1 MAGKVP
7 RKPGASGAP
16 RARKAPAI
24 VAAKPEAE
32 APKVEPVAAPIAA
45 TVSSPVAIA
54 AAEVPV
60 AVKPAADQAAVA
72 KPVAAKSEAVRRVV
86 RTKPVVEAKPLVE
99 AKPVVAAPQ
108 PAPAPIAAKAPAPA
122 APVIETPAEVPVA
135 PTPERQAEAAP
146 APVVEHPVAPV
157 AAANQP
163 VEPEPAPAA
172 APEKEPAMD
181 TVETTVA
188 KTETMFADM
197 NTRAKT
203 AFEKSQKLAEE
214 MGDFHKGNLEAAVES
229 AKIYAKG
236 VEAMG
241 QDAAE
246 FGRRS
251 FEQMTAALKG
261 MAQVKTPAEL
271 MKLHADYV
279 RSSFD
284 AAVAE
289 GSKTTEAMIKLAGD
303 VAQPVS
309 SRFALVAEKVKAA
322 A

>member
-1 MAGKVP
+1 MAGKGP
-7 RKPGASGAP
+7 RKPHIGKPPVDNDA
-16 RARKAPAI
+16 ARTVTPA
-24 VAAKPEAE
+24 VLAKPA
-32 APKVEPVAAPIAA
+32 ARRAPVARPLPAAPVVDAPVVTAA
-45 TVSSPVAIA
+45 ASPVAIA
-54 AAEVPV
+54 AVEVAPV
-60 AVKPAADQAAVA
+60 AEPIIKRAAP
-72 KPVAAKSEAVRRVV
+72 KPVAPKRAPEA
-86 RTKPVVEAKPLVE
+86 P
-99 AKPVVAAPQ
+99 VAALHKPTSVTEPVQ
-108 PAPAPIAAKAPAPA
+108 PAVEEPVPAPAQPVLSETPAEAPA
-122 APVIETPAEVPVA
+122 AP
-135 PTPERQAEAAP
+135 TPESQAVAVAAP
-146 APVVEHPVAPV
+146 AVVEPAAVAAEPEIVAPV
-157 AAANQP
+157 
-163 VEPEPAPAA
+163 PAPAVA
-172 APEKEPAMD
+172 VKKDIIME
-181 TVETTVA
+181 TIETTAA

-197 NTRAKT
+197 NSRAKT
-203 AFEKSQKLAEE
+203 AMEKTQKIAEE
-214 MGDFHKGNLEAAVES
+214 MGDFHKGNFEAVVES

-251 FEQMTAALKG
+251 FEQMTAALKS

-289 GSKTTEAMIKLAGD
+289 GSKTTEAVIKLAGD

-309 SRFALVAEKVKAA
+309 SRFAVVAEKVKAA

>member
-7 RKPGASGAP
+7 GKPTTGRPRKATPAIVMPEPTKTESALADPLASAVALVAADLPVPAPARAVRKPAATKVAAPAPVAVAPKVDAPAAVAAS
-16 RARKAPAI
+16 APAI
-24 VAAKPEAE
+24 AA
-32 APKVEPVAAPIAA
+32 
-45 TVSSPVAIA
+45 
-54 AAEVPV
+54 
-60 AVKPAADQAAVA
+60 
-72 KPVAAKSEAVRRVV
+72 
-86 RTKPVVEAKPLVE
+86 
-99 AKPVVAAPQ
+99 
-108 PAPAPIAAKAPAPA
+108 
-122 APVIETPAEVPVA
+122 PVA
-135 PTPERQAEAAP
+135 PTPEPQAVAAP
-146 APVVEHPVAPV
+146 APAVIEPVAP
-157 AAANQP
+157 AAAAIETVAQ
-163 VEPEPAPAA
+163 EPAPAA
-172 APEKEPAMD
+172 TEPKKDTQMD
-181 TVETTVA
+181 TIESTAT

-203 AFEKSQKLAEE
+203 ALEKTQNLAQE
-214 MGDFHKGNLEAAVES
+214 MGEFHKGNFEAAVES

-241 QDAAE
+241 QEAAE

-261 MAQVKTPAEL
+261 MAQVKSPAEL

-289 GSKTTEAMIKLAGD
+289 GSKTTEAVIKLAGD
-303 VAQPVS
+303 VAQPMS
-309 SRFALVAEKVKAA
+309 SRFAVVAEKVKAA